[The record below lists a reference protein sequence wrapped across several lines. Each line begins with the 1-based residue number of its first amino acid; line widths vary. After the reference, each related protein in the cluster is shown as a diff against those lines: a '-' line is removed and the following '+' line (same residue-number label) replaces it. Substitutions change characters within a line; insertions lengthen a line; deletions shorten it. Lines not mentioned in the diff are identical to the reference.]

1 MFRTIGLPLRTL
13 QKDQRSNEEVSNA
26 FENITSS
33 GTILECVSHHLPI
46 VCTSNSADFEI
57 GNATNNNDS
66 TPPPRYE
73 FNQLNCENLRDCAH
87 EIADRHLQ
95 SLNNFDGFLNE
106 FISAIDDT
114 CKMDPSSGSARE
126 EPFKPWITPGI
137 IAASNKKHKLFK
149 AWREAVKVV
158 KKNHKNIK
166 DPELELEQKHQL
178 YVSYRRNLKY
188 IIRHAKQAYN
198 LKKFEDVRGDPKA
211 TWKLINSL
219 RGKKKNGRNAP
230 SFIIDG
236 ELVMNKRIIAN
247 AFNKYFVSIAQKLNT
262 TAPITEAVIIEPLPD
277 FTEFLSKRT
286 CQSIRL
292 HETSAPEIEEI
303 IKDFASGK
311 ASDLPVTAV
320 KQCAGILSPALAA
333 YFNHFLQVGKFPDI
347 LKIGRITPVYKNK
360 GSRQNFNNFRPIST
374 LPIFGKIFEKLIY
387 NRLYSFLTS
396 QNLIFSKQF
405 GFRKGH
411 STYQSCP

>member
-1 MFRTIGLPLRTL
+1 MFNIPYIKGQILDRGESERNR
-13 QKDQRSNEEVSNA
+13 KEELSRLNR
-26 FENITSS
+26 
-33 GTILECVSHHLPI
+33 
-46 VCTSNSADFEI
+46 
-57 GNATNNNDS
+57 NATNNNDS

-188 IIRHAKQAYN
+188 IIS
-198 LKKFEDVRGDPKA
+198 RGLCYRQPEPGTPPKVDP
-211 TWKLINSL
+211 
-219 RGKKKNGRNAP
+219 
-230 SFIIDG
+230 
-236 ELVMNKRIIAN
+236 
-247 AFNKYFVSIAQKLNT
+247 
-262 TAPITEAVIIEPLPD
+262 
-277 FTEFLSKRT
+277 
-286 CQSIRL
+286 
-292 HETSAPEIEEI
+292 
-303 IKDFASGK
+303 
-311 ASDLPVTAV
+311 
-320 KQCAGILSPALAA
+320 
-333 YFNHFLQVGKFPDI
+333 
-347 LKIGRITPVYKNK
+347 
-360 GSRQNFNNFRPIST
+360 
-374 LPIFGKIFEKLIY
+374 
-387 NRLYSFLTS
+387 
-396 QNLIFSKQF
+396 
-405 GFRKGH
+405 
-411 STYQSCP
+411 

>member
-1 MFRTIGLPLRTL
+1 MIDFFFFLIKITNTREEIVVGVIYRPPSGSTKQFLAEIENILDKLPRDNVYMSGDFNINLHDIEDSGTAAKFEKVLLEHGYSPTISLWTHCMPN
-13 QKDQRSNEEVSNA
+13 QRETCIDNIFTNA

-33 GTILECVSHHLPI
+33 GTFLECVSHHLPI

-188 IIRHAKQAYN
+188 IIRHAKQAYIILKN
-198 LKKFEDVRGDPKA
+198 LK
-211 TWKLINSL
+211 
-219 RGKKKNGRNAP
+219 
-230 SFIIDG
+230 
-236 ELVMNKRIIAN
+236 M
-247 AFNKYFVSIAQKLNT
+247 
-262 TAPITEAVIIEPLPD
+262 
-277 FTEFLSKRT
+277 
-286 CQSIRL
+286 
-292 HETSAPEIEEI
+292 
-303 IKDFASGK
+303 
-311 ASDLPVTAV
+311 
-320 KQCAGILSPALAA
+320 
-333 YFNHFLQVGKFPDI
+333 
-347 LKIGRITPVYKNK
+347 
-360 GSRQNFNNFRPIST
+360 
-374 LPIFGKIFEKLIY
+374 
-387 NRLYSFLTS
+387 
-396 QNLIFSKQF
+396 
-405 GFRKGH
+405 
-411 STYQSCP
+411 